1 MSATI
6 GSYDFVAATTFPGI
20 YSSQVDDTATTL
32 VITGTSSD
40 INYPKDKIQLTVTKF
55 TGVTGTF
62 SIVQGLAS
70 AYYLHSGVYFVATG
84 GIVSIT
90 QITSNQISGYFSF
103 ADTTALSVTN
113 GIFTVGRP

>member
-1 MSATI
+1 
-6 GSYDFVAATTFPGI
+6 VAATTFPGI